1 MEHRKIN
8 KTLEIIASKNYTT
21 ENELFDTILTEI
33 INYSNLSIHSAAY
46 WSLSFNDRKFK
57 HIKTLGKYSNLK
69 FPDINVEQ
77 YDYFKSET
85 KERIVVLNNPFN
97 LKLEEDN
104 NYFLLL
110 GVGERTII
118 EMNRYYDK
126 LILFITNDL
135 NDDIQFVVNIIATI
149 IGSKL
154 QQQKLGASERYL
166 ISEIEKAQEIQRSIL
181 PDHEFKFLGYQL
193 FGVTVPAELIGGD
206 FFDYLPMGDDNERI
220 AVIVGDVASHG
231 LSAAAE
237 AMYISGA
244 IRMASGFQIK
254 ISSLLKRTNQLV
266 NKIFADDKFCSL
278 FYGEITKNENGLFL
292 YASAGHNPPIFITAD
307 KQDIKYLKPT
317 GPVLG
322 PAKNA
327 RYDVDHL
334 NFNIGDVLLI
344 YSDGI
349 SEANDENYNFFGDK
363 RVEQI
368 LKESIH
374 LTPKEICYNILTE
387 VMKFSSNHRY
397 NDDKTI
403 VVIKRYE

>member
-21 ENELFDTILTEI
+21 EYELFDSILNEI
-33 INYSNLSIHSAAY
+33 IKYSDLNIHTAAY
-46 WSLSFNDRKFK
+46 WNLSTKDKKFK
-57 HIKTLGKYSNLK
+57 FIKALGKYDNLK
-69 FPDINVEQ
+69 YPDIKTEK
-77 YDYFKSET
+77 YDVFQSDT
-85 KERIVVLNNPFN
+85 KERIVVLSNPFD
-97 LKLEEDN
+97 LKLDHDN
-104 NYFLLL
+104 NYFLML
-110 GVGERTII
+110 GVGDRTII
-118 EMNRYYDK
+118 DGKRYYNK
-126 LILFITNDL
+126 IILFISSEI
-135 NDDIQFVVNIIATI
+135 NDDIQFVINIIATI

-154 QQQKLGASERYL
+154 QQQKIGANERYL
-166 ISEIEKAQEIQRSIL
+166 INEIEKAQEIQKSIL
-181 PDHEFKFLGYQL
+181 PDHDFKFAGYQL

-206 FFDYLPMGDDNERI
+206 FFDYLPIGDDNERI
-220 AVIVGDVASHG
+220 AVVVGDVASHG

-278 FYGEITKNENGLFL
+278 FYGEISKNQNGLFL
-292 YASAGHNPPIFITAD
+292 YASAGHNPPIYISAST
-307 KQDIKYLKPT
+307 KEVKYLKPT

-327 RYDVDHL
+327 RYDVDHI
-334 NFNIGDVLLI
+334 NFDIGDVLLI

-363 RVEQI
+363 KVEEI
-368 LKESIH
+368 LLQSLELS
-374 LTPKEICYNILTE
+374 PKEICYNILSE
-387 VMKFSSNHRY
+387 VMKFSANHRY